1 MADALEA
8 ATTAL
13 VAENARDL
21 AAGEGEGLSRAMLDR
36 LMLARPLA
44 MRFPIISR
52 RQENDS
58 LPEDVSMIIFLDES
72 GDLGFDFSK
81 SKTSRKF
88 VITLLVCENMEAMA
102 GLRRGVRR
110 TLKNKLNAKK
120 NRSQELKGTN
130 TTLPVKEYFYRHLS
144 SGGWQIYSVI
154 LNKQRV
160 YENLRTKLGKK
171 KLYNF
176 LARFLLEK
184 VDLSRTGTTVNLV
197 LDKCK
202 NKEEIKDFNTY
213 VENQLQGLLPLDVP
227 LFITHEFSHNNP
239 GLQAVDLFCWG
250 IYRKHEVCDEE
261 WYRVYQSTIAYEG
274 EYLK

>member
-1 MADALEA
+1 
-8 ATTAL
+8 
-13 VAENARDL
+13 
-21 AAGEGEGLSRAMLDR
+21 
-36 LMLARPLA
+36 
-44 MRFPIISR
+44 
-52 RQENDS
+52 
-58 LPEDVSMIIFLDES
+58 MIIFLDES

-81 SKTSRKF
+81 PKTSRKF
-88 VITLLVCENMEAMA
+88 VITLLVCESTKAME
-102 GLRRGVRR
+102 GFRRGVRR

-120 NRSQELKGTN
+120 KQAQELKGTN
-130 TTLPVKEYFYRHLS
+130 TSQPVKEYFFRHLS
-144 SGGWQIYSVI
+144 VGGWQLYSVI

-160 YENLRTKLGKK
+160 YEYLQTKQGKK

-184 VDLSRTGTTVNLV
+184 IDLSQAGTTVNLI

-202 NKEEIKDFNTY
+202 NKEEIKDFNSY
-213 VENQLQGLLPLDVP
+213 VENHLQGLLPLSVP

-250 IYRKHEVCDEE
+250 FYRKHEACDEE
-261 WYRVYQSTIAYEG
+261 WYRVYRSAIAYEG